1 MGMQNKEEIVRILP
15 IRIRKLID
23 ENEIQYEYLQE
34 IRFRV
39 GQPVLLQYK
48 NQEFLLKEKNEISGR
63 EYPAYFFSKEE
74 MKETM
79 EYISNFS
86 MYAFEN
92 EMRQG
97 FLTIPGGHRI
107 GIAGKVFV
115 EQGRVKRITNIGML
129 NIRIAHEVIG
139 CSKKIIDYL
148 WEKQEFCHTLIISP
162 PGGGKTTLLRDIIR
176 EIAGE
181 KKRLT
186 VGVVDERSEIAASY
200 MGIPQNQL
208 GSRCDVM
215 DGCPKAEGML
225 MLLRSM
231 APDVIALDEIGGRED
246 MDALRYGRNCGCKIL
261 ATIHGNSLENIRSK
275 PQMKE
280 FIENQGFERYIVLG
294 NRLQTGKIREILD
307 QTGKKLVQV

>member
-1 MGMQNKEEIVRILP
+1 MAMENKEEIIRILP
-15 IRIRKLID
+15 IKIRNLLN
-23 ENEIQYEYLQE
+23 ENNIQYEYLQE

-48 NQEFLLKEKNEISGR
+48 NQEFILKDKKGINEKGNQ
-63 EYPAYFFSKEE
+63 AYFLSKEE

-115 EQGRVKRITNIGML
+115 EQGKIKRITNIGML
-129 NIRIAHEVIG
+129 NIRIAHEIVG
-139 CSKKIIDYL
+139 CSKKIINCL

-181 KKRLT
+181 RNKLT
-186 VGVVDERSEIAASY
+186 VGVVDERSEIAAGY
-200 MGIPQNQL
+200 MGVPQNQL

-231 APDVIALDEIGGRED
+231 APDVIALDEIGGKED
-246 MDALRYGRNCGCKIL
+246 LEALQYGRNCGCKIL
-261 ATIHGNSLENIRSK
+261 ATIHGNSLEDIKRK
-275 PQMKE
+275 PQMRE
-280 FIENQGFERYIVLG
+280 FIENQGFERYVILG
-294 NRLQTGKIREILD
+294 NRLQSGKIREILD
-307 QTGKKLVQV
+307 QTEKKVV